1 MQPPESTSLID
12 LADVLKLE
20 GKIHLVLARIVT
32 ISAIVGEEKSVVDDQ
47 EVELV
52 ASYDIE
58 WKNVLSSGGLSIPA
72 ELLGAGS
79 QAKIKVPV
87 GVLDMRLDIVP
98 LPKPV

>member
-1 MQPPESTSLID
+1 MEVSVEPKFDESLLLDLQPPESTSLID

-58 WKNVLSSGGLSIPA
+58 W
-72 ELLGAGS
+72 
-79 QAKIKVPV
+79 
-87 GVLDMRLDIVP
+87 
-98 LPKPV
+98 